1 MRDSRPLL
9 TCLEAAERLHV
20 SESTF
25 RRLRRSGVIPEIVVG
40 KRSVRIDPDT
50 VEAYILASRQQRIAA
65 SLCDE
70 VP

>member
-25 RRLRRSGVIPEIVVG
+25 RRLRQSGVIAEIVVG
-40 KRSVRIDPDT
+40 RRSVRIDPET
-50 VEAYILASRQQRIAA
+50 VEDYIRARRRRAV

-70 VP
+70 VA